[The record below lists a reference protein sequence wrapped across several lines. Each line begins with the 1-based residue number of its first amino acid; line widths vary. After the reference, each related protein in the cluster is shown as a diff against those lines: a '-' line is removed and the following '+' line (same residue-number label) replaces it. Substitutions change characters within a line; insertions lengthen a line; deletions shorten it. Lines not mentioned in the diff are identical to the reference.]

1 MPKTKEPEMVKIA
14 VSLNRDLLEALER
27 YAQEHLEDRSTALRQ
42 LLDFALKQKRLA
54 KLAEQYRQGLLTMR
68 EVAEAL
74 GLSYRKAEALL
85 GSLGVPVL
93 SVGEIHPD
101 ELETLAKELSLDRPR
116 EPS

>member
-14 VSLNRDLLEALER
+14 VSLNRDLLEALDR
-27 YAQEHLEDRSTALRQ
+27 YAEEHLEDRSTALRQ

-54 KLAEQYRQGLLTMR
+54 QLAEQYRQGLLTVR

-74 GLSYRKAEALL
+74 GLSYQKAEALL

-93 SVGEIHPD
+93 GGGEVHPD
-101 ELETLAKELSLDRPR
+101 DLEALAEELSSSRPQ
-116 EPS
+116 EST